1 MADRAGNVGGAM
13 AEAERPSS
21 ETGAPD
27 QGKGSTRGKRLRAR
41 AADAAKRFEGNPRLV
56 TAARLARE
64 LLPGDSRFGDPLST
78 AGESGPQVVGRRVS
92 QLTAERPGTV
102 REMGLAAAQVWQALS
117 EAQGRGRG
125 HERVTIVFTDLH
137 GFSAWALE
145 AGDTL
150 ALDLLRE
157 VGVGLEQPIEAR
169 GGRVVKRLGDGLMA
183 VFAEPAD
190 ALEALF
196 DARVRVREVDVEG
209 YRPRLRAGVH
219 QGRPRKLGGDYLGV
233 DVNVAARLVER
244 AGADE
249 VVVSDAVLESVGSD
263 ELKVRRRRLKAKGAP
278 KDLAAYVV
286 EREG

>member
-1 MADRAGNVGGAM
+1 MG
-13 AEAERPSS
+13 EAETPSS
-21 ETGAPD
+21 GSDAAAQE
-27 QGKGSTRGKRLRAR
+27 QGSSRGKRLRAR
-41 AADAAKRFEGNPRLV
+41 AADVAKRFEGNPRLV

-125 HERVTIVFTDLH
+125 HDRVTIVFTDLH

-169 GGRVVKRLGDGLMA
+169 GGRVVKRLGDGVMA

-196 DARVRVREVDVEG
+196 EARAQVREVEVEG
-209 YRPRLRAGVH
+209 YHPRLRAGVH

-278 KDLAAYVV
+278 KDLAAYAV
-286 EREG
+286 ERES